1 MYKVIDGDGHIFEWE
16 QTFADEFL
24 DEEYWHRR
32 PVIVDGP
39 QQLLWAVDNVTYPGL
54 YGDRLSFGGSPVSRA
69 GIRRDSIVPKP
80 ESLGV
85 LEIRDADER
94 IALHKA
100 EGIDIAVIYPTLLL
114 IRPLSYDLG
123 FEAALCKS
131 YNSWMAHVCSTRPD
145 ELKWVA
151 VIDMSDPEAAADEI
165 RRCKKIGAVGV
176 MLPGMNGDQS
186 ITERKYDPIWA
197 ACEAENLAVGVHVA
211 YCTPLNQYTFVFSLL
226 MGFEQVVASGVLD
239 RFPRLRVSFLE
250 ASCNWVPFMVERAE
264 EKANP
269 ERNRF
274 APTRPLDTVIDRPEQ
289 GGYRSELSPYEYIKR
304 GNLWFGFEVEDP
316 LLPYCLEHFGEDCWV
331 YGSDIPHG
339 DRLKDAA
346 KVLQKRSDISDDAKR
361 KMLRDNVARYY
372 DMPIPE

>member
-24 DEEYWHRR
+24 DEKYWHRR
-32 PVIVDGP
+32 PVVVDGP
-39 QQLLWAVDNVTYPGL
+39 QQLLWAIDNVTYPGL

-85 LEIRDADER
+85 LEMRDADER
-94 IALHKA
+94 IELHKA

-114 IRPLSYDLG
+114 IRPLSFDLG

-131 YNSWMAHVCSTRPD
+131 YNSWMAYVCSTRPD

-151 VIDMSDPEAAADEI
+151 VIDMSDPDAAADEI
-165 RRCKKIGAVGV
+165 RRCKTLGAVGV

-226 MGFEQVVASGVLD
+226 MGF
-239 RFPRLRVSFLE
+239 
-250 ASCNWVPFMVERAE
+250 
-264 EKANP
+264 
-269 ERNRF
+269 
-274 APTRPLDTVIDRPEQ
+274 
-289 GGYRSELSPYEYIKR
+289 
-304 GNLWFGFEVEDP
+304 
-316 LLPYCLEHFGEDCWV
+316 
-331 YGSDIPHG
+331 
-339 DRLKDAA
+339 
-346 KVLQKRSDISDDAKR
+346 
-361 KMLRDNVARYY
+361 
-372 DMPIPE
+372 

>member
-1 MYKVIDGDGHIFEWE
+1 VNKVIDGDGHIFEWDE
-16 QTFADEFL
+16 TFADEFL
-24 DEEYWHRR
+24 DEEFHHRR

-54 YGDRLSFGGSPVSRA
+54 YGDRLSFTGSPVSRA
-69 GIRRDSIVPKP
+69 GQRRDSIVPKP

-94 IALHKA
+94 ISMQRD
-100 EGIDIAVIYPTLLL
+100 EGIDVAVIYPTLLL
-114 IRPLSYDLG
+114 IRPLSSDIR
-123 FEAALCKS
+123 FEAALCRS
-131 YNSWMAHVCSTRPD
+131 YNNWMAHVCGPRPAQ
-145 ELKWVA
+145 LKWVA
-151 VIDMSDPEAAADEI
+151 VVDMNDPDAAAAEVL
-165 RRCKKIGAVGV
+165 RAKRLGAVGV
-176 MLPGMNGDQS
+176 MLPGMNGVSS
-186 ITERKYDPIWA
+186 ITERRYDPIWA
-197 ACEAENLAVGVHVA
+197 ACEQENLAVGVHVA

-250 ASCNWVPFMVERAE
+250 ASCNWVPFMIERAD

-269 ERNRF
+269 ERKRF
-274 APTRPLDTVIDRPEQ
+274 SPTRPLDTVIDRSEQ
-289 GGYRSELSPYEYIKR
+289 GGYKSELTPQDYIKR

-316 LLPYCLEHFGEDCWV
+316 LLPYCLEHFGTDCWI

-346 KVLQKRSDISDDAKR
+346 KVLQKRSDISEDVKQ
-361 KMLRDNVARYY
+361 KLLCDNVARYY
-372 DMPIPE
+372 EIDIQP